1 MEFDNYDNYEMKE
14 REQEQEQEREQE
26 VEWEREQEQEQE
38 QETNF
43 DEFEDVVVRLKN
55 LEDQERQA
63 STQAEKN
70 EQVDM
75 DLGGGDDIPN
85 VRKDI
90 AGIKRSITN
99 DVKKIF
105 KDIFNVAIEK
115 KNGPNSESILENTRF
130 QSAKDGRFTIEL
142 KGKRIGWIERAQA
155 GVRTVSLFEKKNK
168 KLVDEFKNSMDGATR
183 EYQQTPESLIKNLP
197 DYAVEDILNMSVE
210 RISERISNEVNSL
223 TATLTEQELREFA
236 GVLNPKGLTA
246 EVRIKALEAQ
256 ADHWKSVR
264 KETESKAAR
273 VVEKGSPTAKPR
285 PSGKEVE
292 KAKLELSKLES
303 LEKTAKLQA
312 DFERLKNNEKPI
324 HEETL
329 DIINDEVRENDLTK
343 LERFKQWARENL
355 IGFSAIA
362 ISIAGIITTVVIA
375 GRKAVKETAKG
386 VGTVAKAL
394 FNLGKKLGP
403 LIAPMLNILATAVSW
418 GVKGLEFLSK
428 NLWLLVI
435 ILLWFLT
442 KLSWLSKL
450 TKT

>member
-14 REQEQEQEREQE
+14 REQEQEQKREQE

-43 DEFEDVVVRLKN
+43 DEFEDVVVDLEN
-55 LEDQERQA
+55 LEDQQQ
-63 STQAEKN
+63 QAEVN
-70 EQVDM
+70 M
-75 DLGGGDDIPN
+75 DLGGRDNIPN

-105 KDIFNVAIEK
+105 KDIFNVTIKK
-115 KNGPNSESILENTRF
+115 KNGHNSESILENTRF
-130 QSAKDGRFTIEL
+130 QNAKDGRFTIEF
-142 KGKRIGWIERAQA
+142 KGKRIGWIERD
-155 GVRTVSLFEKKNK
+155 RSVSLFKKKNK
-168 KLVDEFKNSMDGATR
+168 KLVDEFKNSMDGAAR
-183 EYQQTPESLIKNLP
+183 EFEKTPNSLVKNLP
-197 DYAVEDILNMSVE
+197 DSAVEDILNTSVE
-210 RISERISNEVNSL
+210 KISEEIDQI
-223 TATLTEQELREFA
+223 TTTLTEQELREFA
-236 GVLNPKGLTA
+236 GVLNPKGPTA
-246 EVRIKALEAQ
+246 EDRIKALETQ
-256 ADHWKSVR
+256 VDYWESVR
-264 KETESKAAR
+264 KETEK
-273 VVEKGSPTAKPR
+273 VVEEGSPN
-285 PSGKEVE
+285 EVE
-292 KAKLELSKLES
+292 KAKLELSKIES
-303 LEKTAKLQA
+303 LEKTARLQA
-312 DFERLKNNEKPI
+312 DFERLKNNEKPV

-329 DIINDEVRENDLTK
+329 DIINDEIQENDLTK

-375 GRKAVKETAKG
+375 GRKAVKETARG
-386 VGTVAKAL
+386 VGKVAKAL

-403 LIAPMLNILATAVSW
+403 LIAPILNILATAVSW

-442 KLSWLSKL
+442 KLSRLSKL
-450 TKT
+450 IKLK

>member
-1 MEFDNYDNYEMKE
+1 MDFDNYDNYEMKE

-26 VEWEREQEQEQE
+26 VEWEREQEREQE

-43 DEFEDVVVRLKN
+43 DEFEDVVVDLKN
-55 LEDQERQA
+55 LEDQQQ
-63 STQAEKN
+63 QAEKN
-70 EQVDM
+70 ERVNM

-99 DVKKIF
+99 DVKKVF
-105 KDIFNVAIEK
+105 KDIFNVTIEK

-130 QSAKDGRFTIEL
+130 QSAKDGRFTIEF

-155 GVRTVSLFEKKNK
+155 GKRSVSLFEKKNRR
-168 KLVDEFKNSMDGATR
+168 LVDEFKNLMDGAAR
-183 EYQQTPESLIKNLP
+183 EYQQTPESLVKNLP
-197 DYAVEDILNMSVE
+197 DYAVEDILNASVE
-210 RISERISNEVNSL
+210 RISERISDEVDDL

-236 GVLNPKGLTA
+236 GVLNPKGPTA
-246 EVRIKALEAQ
+246 EDRIKALETQ
-256 ADHWKSVR
+256 ADHWKAVR
-264 KETESKAAR
+264 QTVRQEAED
-273 VVEKGSPTAKPR
+273 GSP
-285 PSGKEVE
+285 SGTTKEVE
-292 KAKLELSKLES
+292 RARSEITKLES
-303 LEKTAKLQA
+303 LEKTARLQA

-324 HEETL
+324 HDETL
-329 DIINDEVRENDLTK
+329 NIINDEVRENDLSK

-442 KLSWLSKL
+442 KLPRLSKL
-450 TKT
+450 LRP